1 MIRVGINGFG
11 RIGRMAFRA
20 VFEYN
25 KNIEIVGIND
35 LLDAEYMAYMLK
47 YDSTHGKFNGEISVE
62 GNQLI
67 VNGKKIRVTSEPE
80 PSKLKWGDIG
90 ADYVIES
97 TGLFTSSDKAIGHIN
112 AGAKKVV
119 ISAPAKDNTPT
130 FVMGVNHTTYR
141 PEMNIV
147 SNASCTTNCLAPVA
161 KVIHDNWGIEEGLMS
176 TIHAVTATQKT
187 VDGPSKKDWRG
198 GRGGYQNIIPA
209 STGAAKAVGLVIPEL
224 KGKLTGMSFRVPVAN
239 VSVVDLTVRLK
250 KPTKYEEICAK
261 MKEYSEKD
269 ISLGGMKGILG
280 YTEEEVVSTDF
291 LHDSRTSIF
300 DAKAGIPLS
309 DTFVKVVSWYDN
321 EWGYSV
327 KLLELIEYM
336 NSAK

>member
-11 RIGRMAFRA
+11 RIGRMALRA

-47 YDSTHGKFNGEISVE
+47 YDSTHGKFNGEISVD
-62 GNQLI
+62 GDHII

-90 ADYVIES
+90 ADYIIES

-130 FVMGVNHTTYR
+130 FVMGVNHTSYR
-141 PEMNIV
+141 PDMNIV

-161 KVIHDNWGIEEGLMS
+161 KVLHDNWGIEEGLMS

-198 GRGGYQNIIPA
+198 GRGAYQNIIPA

-224 KGKLTGMSFRVPVAN
+224 KGKLTGMSFRVPTAN

-250 KPTKYEEICAK
+250 KPAKYEEICAK

-269 ISLGGMKGILG
+269 VSQGGMKGILG

-291 LHDSRTSIF
+291 LHDPRTSIF

-321 EWGYSV
+321 EWGYAV

-336 NSAK
+336 DSVK